1 MNPWNKCNIQ
11 SFIYVNST
19 KFFVCGYYLSVWING
34 IMKQKTKTWLPK
46 FSFTVHVYRPN
57 HGNWLTILLKALNT
71 PMLSLMWL
79 HKATHDCLW
88 IRKFC
93 SCTCEADLSLY
104 LYNKCTNT
112 IIWVTENHVLF
123 KNPILYQYI
132 YSWFSDF
139 WKNGIYVYIYLL
151 TPMIYR
157 LQHIYRIVWIHRHVF

>member
-1 MNPWNKCNIQ
+1 MESWNKKPRLDCQ
-11 SFIYVNST
+11 NS
-19 KFFVCGYYLSVWING
+19 VLPYMSIDL
-34 IMKQKTKTWLPK
+34 IM
-46 FSFTVHVYRPN
+46 VIA
-57 HGNWLTILLKALNT
+57 WLTILLKALNT